1 MYFPIGGE
9 ILININSRSSKSI
22 YQQIIDQIKENIL
35 KGILKP
41 GDKLPSIRE
50 MSSLL
55 TVNPNTVSKAYQEL
69 ERQKAI
75 ETLRG
80 RGTYVSHNY
89 EPKLDDDKL
98 KFIKEDLRNLI
109 VEALYMGIDKEK
121 FINILDD
128 LYKDFE
134 RM

>member
-1 MYFPIGGE
+1 M
-9 ILININSRSSKSI
+9 ININSRSSKSI